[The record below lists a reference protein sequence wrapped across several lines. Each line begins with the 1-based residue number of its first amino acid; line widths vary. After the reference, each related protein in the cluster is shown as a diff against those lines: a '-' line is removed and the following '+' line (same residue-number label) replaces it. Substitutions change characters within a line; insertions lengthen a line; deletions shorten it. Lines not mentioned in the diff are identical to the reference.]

1 MSVSV
6 DDFIADRDGVFGW
19 TAGSEELFRSGRPW
33 QPPRLDGC
41 HRRSEGCRGRE
52 VTHVCAAQRKQR
64 APPAASAP
72 VDGIEPEPGA
82 ALAAAGALGARH
94 PEMWPAVRPPGELP
108 AAGDLGAR
116 RRDLLL

>member
-1 MSVSV
+1 MVP
-6 DDFIADRDGVFGW
+6 IAAPGG
-19 TAGSEELFRSGRPW
+19 AG
-33 QPPRLDGC
+33 
-41 HRRSEGCRGRE
+41 GRE

-82 ALAAAGALGARH
+82 PLAPAGALGARH

-116 RRDLLL
+116 RRDLLLADAQRASRGEHAALGAGDGGVV